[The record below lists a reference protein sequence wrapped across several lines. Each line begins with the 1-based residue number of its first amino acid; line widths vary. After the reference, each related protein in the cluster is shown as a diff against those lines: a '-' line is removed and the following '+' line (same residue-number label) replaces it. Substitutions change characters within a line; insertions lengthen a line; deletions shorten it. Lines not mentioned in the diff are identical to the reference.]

1 MSYAD
6 SMTLAAIVVATSLAA
21 PTLEVGMKVPDVALT
36 NMKGESV
43 SISQFI
49 GKKLIVFNWA
59 SW

>member
-1 MSYAD
+1 MIFSVVIV
-6 SMTLAAIVVATSLAA
+6 AASIAA
-21 PTLEVGMKVPDVALT
+21 PALEVGMKVPDVTLT

>member
-1 MSYAD
+1 
-6 SMTLAAIVVATSLAA
+6 MTLAAIVAATSLAA
-21 PTLEVGMKVPDVALT
+21 PALEVGMKVPDVALT

>member
-1 MSYAD
+1 MILSA
-6 SMTLAAIVVATSLAA
+6 TIAAASFFA
-21 PTLEVGMKVPDVALT
+21 PPLEVGMKVPDVALT

>member
-1 MSYAD
+1 
-6 SMTLAAIVVATSLAA
+6 MTLSAIILAA
-21 PTLEVGMKVPDVALT
+21 ALAPGLEVGMKVPDVALT

>member
-1 MSYAD
+1 MILF
-6 SMTLAAIVVATSLAA
+6 TAIVAASIAA
-21 PTLEVGMKVPDVALT
+21 PALEVGMKVPDVTLT

>member
-1 MSYAD
+1 
-6 SMTLAAIVVATSLAA
+6 MTLAAIVAATTLAA
-21 PTLEVGMKVPDVALT
+21 PALEVGMKVPDVVLT
-36 NMKGESV
+36 DMKGESV